1 MLETFLILFSFS
13 MIIAWIKDFLES
25 HKADTNRVFMLV
37 LITSLVFFFVAIVF
51 ILSKENMMEM
61 LGQL

>member
-25 HKADTNRVFMLV
+25 HNADTNRVFMLV

-51 ILSKENMMEM
+51 ILSKDNMMKM